1 MGCREFDGDCHT
13 SDVGHWFAM
22 TGKST
27 PRHPPRNDTERR
39 RAETTTPIYRT
50 TWPPALRANSQFA
63 ALPRE
68 APDDTLCFLPSYTY
82 CPGNAREISR
92 SQIGAEVLTIYSRQ
106 SREIRYNRSY
116 QTNQNSGPVP
126 EEKKGRILQWLF
138 LF

>member
-1 MGCREFDGDCHT
+1 MSIVHCQLSIKF
-13 SDVGHWFAM
+13 
-22 TGKST
+22 
-27 PRHPPRNDTERR
+27 
-39 RAETTTPIYRT
+39 
-50 TWPPALRANSQFA
+50 QFA

-116 QTNQNSGPVP
+116 QTNQNSGTVP
-126 EEKKGRILQWLF
+126 GEKKGRIHIWLF